1 MTPCFLDIDDFK
13 NTVYCF
19 NNLTNLSFILLF
31 YQKQI
36 ARLFKNKHRWCQAI
50 RATDLELPSAGV
62 LKGKQYTLLFT
73 LLSYLA
79 LTLPYTSPSSHSYIN
94 VFFAKSCTVTRGFL
108 KIKSWLVS
116 ESRAKHR
123 DRTCFIGLCLDEFPA
138 ISFHV
143 FQVSNSKAL
152 NVL

>member
-1 MTPCFLDIDDFK
+1 MFIDDFK

-19 NNLTNLSFILLF
+19 NNLINLSFVLLF
-31 YQKQI
+31 YQKKI
-36 ARLFKNKHRWCQAI
+36 ARLFKNKTTLVPSH
-50 RATDLELPSAGV
+50 TSNGSGLSSAGV

-94 VFFAKSCTVTRGFL
+94 VFFAKSCSVTRGFL

-123 DRTCFIGLCLDEFPA
+123 DRTCSIGLRLDEFPA